1 MNDRNVQRLSGA
13 LLRIVALLKTH
24 GEKRWAFK
32 LEGYLESLQ
41 AGDLAAIDSILGTYG
56 GMGSFNDLVLCVQN
70 GHQIEATETISV
82 NNHLSRLRTETWELA
97 TAVRRLTLT
106 AK

>member
-13 LLRIVALLKTH
+13 LLRVVALLKTH

-32 LEGYLESLQ
+32 IEGYLESLR
-41 AGDLAAIDSILGTYG
+41 AGDLSAIDSILGTYG
-56 GMGSFNDLVLCVQN
+56 GMGSFNDLVLCAEN
-70 GHQIEATETISV
+70 GHQIEATKTISV
-82 NNHLSRLRTETWELA
+82 NNQLSRLRTETWELA
-97 TAVRRLTLT
+97 TTIRQLTLT